1 MELFSII
8 LVLEGIASFLFGAM
22 VFMSPKEMTQLYL
35 GSECTAEVRHL
46 STTYRVAAAPM
57 KVLGRWN
64 HFCVFFCNSNFDFVH
79 FLPCLSNTVVYH
91 SLLPCPLL
99 CCHDYWIWPL
109 QPGCCLHRQEN
120 CMCITP
126 SSFIFF
132 WKVYASCEFLHMCG
146 SCMYVCL
153 NSIQT
158 KGIVIAVDCCLALI
172 MVVTRVIHNN
182 GHPDFWDLL
191 FFSAGVGYMII
202 VLIILQKK
210 DEKDE
215 KKDKKE

>member
-35 GSECTAEVRHL
+35 GSECTAEL
-46 STTYRVAAAPM
+46 
-57 KVLGRWN
+57 
-64 HFCVFFCNSNFDFVH
+64 
-79 FLPCLSNTVVYH
+79 
-91 SLLPCPLL
+91 
-99 CCHDYWIWPL
+99 
-109 QPGCCLHRQEN
+109 
-120 CMCITP
+120 CITL
-126 SSFIFF
+126 FF
-132 WKVYASCEFLHMCG
+132 LVRCCAVMIIGYGLFNLAAVYTDKR
-146 SCMYVCL
+146 
-153 NSIQT
+153 IT